1 MIWCLNEVEG
11 AGDLDKTGQK
21 VSLKHR
27 AEYAAVRIAE
37 FAFRALPYRLC
48 LGAASALARFAFHVV
63 RWRRR
68 EALRRIRQVFPGIA
82 GAEAERIAFRSLETI
97 FLNAAEIMHLRGV
110 DDRWIADHVENCG
123 AAMETL
129 KKATASRGVVLAL
142 PHFGNWDLAGI
153 IVAHHGMPIFSIAGV
168 QRNPLTND
176 WLNGKR
182 ATGIAILSRGSTA
195 LRQIVK
201 RLKDR
206 EIFAILPDVRMK
218 TKDLS
223 VRFLGADANLG
234 RGMAL
239 FARKTGAAI
248 LFADVRRLSRTRH
261 WLAIG
266 GPVTPDPALG
276 EDEDVARMTR
286 TVMEAVERQIR
297 SDPGQWFWYNKRWV
311 LEPLGEAAFR
321 AGMRDHGVEAGAQN
335 EGDGGDN
342 AQNG

>member
-1 MIWCLNEVEG
+1 M
-11 AGDLDKTGQK
+11 DTTKQK

-27 AEYAAVRIAE
+27 IEYAAVRMVE

-48 LGAASALARFAFHVV
+48 LAMASAMARIAFYAV

-68 EALRRIRQVFPGIA
+68 EALRRIRQVFPKIDDT
-82 GAEAERIAFRSLETI
+82 EAKRIAFRSLETI

-110 DDRWIADHVENCG
+110 DDRWIADHVENCA
-123 AAMETL
+123 AAMESL
-129 KKATASRGVVLAL
+129 KKATAERGVILAL

-168 QRNPLTND
+168 QHNPLTND
-176 WLNGKR
+176 WINRKR
-182 ATGIAILSRGSTA
+182 ATGITILSRGSTA

-218 TKDLS
+218 TPDLA
-223 VRFLGADANLG
+223 VPFLGAVANLG

-248 LFADVRRLSRTRH
+248 LVADVRRLSRTRH
-261 WLAIG
+261 HLSVGDPI
-266 GPVTPDPALG
+266 TPDLSLDEE
-276 EDEDVARMTR
+276 EDIARMTR
-286 TVMEAVERQIR
+286 TAMEAVERQIR
-297 SDPGQWFWYNKRWV
+297 FDPEQWFWYNKRWV
-311 LEPLGEAAFR
+311 LEPIER
-321 AGMRDHGVEAGAQN
+321 
-335 EGDGGDN
+335 
-342 AQNG
+342 